1 MKNLTIV
8 LPVFIL
14 FIVLINSGC
23 ADSLKVNRETKSTDT
38 HVKEINMKGKTDL
51 NKNIYDLKVR
61 TMEGGEKNLSDYK
74 DKVLL
79 IVNVAS
85 RCGYTTQYEGLEKIY
100 QKYKDKGFEVLA
112 FPCNDFGGQEPGT
125 NDEIRTFCESKYNVT
140 FALFDKLKV
149 LGEDKSPL
157 YARLT
162 ENSDPSGDIEWNFEK
177 FIIDKSGNIV
187 SRFRSRTKPES
198 EEVTKK
204 IETLLN

>member
-1 MKNLTIV
+1 MKNLTTI
-8 LPVFIL
+8 LPVLIL
-14 FIVLINSGC
+14 FVVLINSGC

-85 RCGYTTQYEGLEKIY
+85 RCGYTTQYEGLENIY

-157 YARLT
+157 YSRLT

-198 EEVTKK
+198 EEVTKA

>member
-1 MKNLTIV
+1 MKNLTTI
-8 LPVFIL
+8 LPVLIL
-14 FIVLINSGC
+14 FVVLINSGC

-85 RCGYTTQYEGLEKIY
+85 RCGYTTQYEGLENIY

-157 YARLT
+157 YSRLT

-177 FIIDKSGNIV
+177 FIIDKRGNIV

-198 EEVTKK
+198 EEVTKA